1 MGPEC
6 NDVRNTNNLGCRWQ
20 KIQQDVS
27 KFHGFY
33 ERLERH
39 PRSGTTPDDMQ
50 LTKMN
55 EYNRHRSSNGNT
67 LATHENVVNLGDE
80 SMTSTGFNSDEVVR
94 PQGRKGCKEKM
105 MRLNDENGVVDVLK
119 KLQCT
124 LEKQI
129 EFNQKELELKRE
141 KDMKQ
146 FEMREQTLRKDL
158 ELKDTAQKLKIK
170 DQELRERELK
180 RGKSNTAL

>member
-1 MGPEC
+1 
-6 NDVRNTNNLGCRWQ
+6 
-20 KIQQDVS
+20 
-27 KFHGFY
+27 
-33 ERLERH
+33 
-39 PRSGTTPDDMQ
+39 
-50 LTKMN
+50 
-55 EYNRHRSSNGNT
+55 
-67 LATHENVVNLGDE
+67 
-80 SMTSTGFNSDEVVR
+80 MTSTGINADEVVR
-94 PQGRKGCKEKM
+94 PQGSKCCKEKM
-105 MRLNDENGVVDVLK
+105 RRLNDENGVMDVLK

-124 LEKQI
+124 LEKRI

-170 DQELRERELK
+170 DQELIEQELK